1 MSSPEAGPPLL
12 VLLADDLTGALDS
25 GAGFARAG
33 LRTVLPFSGDPR
45 DAAGADVVLLS
56 TETRD
61 ASAEEAYRL
70 ARAAAERVRQAGI
83 ERVYKKIDSVLRGQ
97 PGPELAAVLDVF
109 GGRAAVAPAFSA
121 QGRTTCSGV
130 QLVHGQPATAF
141 GGDLRLALQPATPRC
156 DLFDATTDLDLAR
169 LAAHLASDPTY
180 RVWCGTAGLAA
191 HLSAAL
197 HLRPRAGPAPQS
209 LPPATQVVGVREEL
223 LRLGQPLPP
232 ATQVVVI
239 AGSSHPTTQAQLRR
253 LLERGWP
260 SVRLD
265 PHGPPPERSAA
276 AALSRQ
282 VAGVLRRQGR
292 LVLSFVAGLSG
303 AEVERLHADPSI
315 TPAAL
320 IAALRRA
327 ARAIPLEPG
336 LGLVMTGGET
346 AYQVCTALGATA
358 IEVTGQVLPGLPAGR
373 LVLPS
378 GIFALVTKSGGF
390 GDTGALLAAAE
401 ALLRSDSAT

>member
-1 MSSPEAGPPLL
+1 MSPPETGPPLL
-12 VLLADDLTGALDS
+12 ALLADDLSGALDS

-45 DAAGADVVLLS
+45 DAADADVVLLS
-56 TETRD
+56 TETRN
-61 ASAEEAYRL
+61 AGAEEAYRL
-70 ARAAAERVRQAGI
+70 ARAAAERVRRAGI

-109 GGRAAVAPAFSA
+109 GGRAAVAPAFPA
-121 QGRTTCSGV
+121 QGRTTRGGV
-130 QLVHGQPATAF
+130 QLVNGHPVPAF

-156 DLFDATTDLDLAR
+156 DLFDATTESDLAR
-169 LAAHLASDPTY
+169 LAAHLASTPTY

-191 HLSAAL
+191 HLPVAL
-197 HLRPRAGPAPQS
+197 HLRPQAGPAPQS
-209 LPPATQVVGVREEL
+209 LPHTTQVMSRHRHDVPWL
-223 LRLGQPLPP
+223 DHLPH

-239 AGSSHPTTQAQLRR
+239 AGSSHPATQAQLWR

-265 PHGPPPERSAA
+265 PHGPPPDRAAA

-282 VAGVLRRQGR
+282 VAGALRRQGR
-292 LVLSFVAGLSG
+292 LVLSFVAGLSE
-303 AEVERLHADPSI
+303 AEVERLHADSSI
-315 TPAAL
+315 TPATL

-336 LGLVMTGGET
+336 LGLVITGGET
-346 AYQVCTALGATA
+346 AHQVCTALGATA

-373 LVLPS
+373 LALPS
-378 GIFALVTKSGGF
+378 GVLALVTKSGGF
-390 GDTGALLAAAE
+390 GDAGALLAAAE
-401 ALLRSDSAT
+401 ALLRSDPTA

>member
-12 VLLADDLTGALDS
+12 ALLADDLTGALDS
-25 GAGFARAG
+25 GAGFARTG

-61 ASAEEAYRL
+61 ASAEEAYRA

-83 ERVYKKIDSVLRGQ
+83 KRVYKKIDSVLRGQ

-109 GGRAAVAPAFSA
+109 GGRAAVAPAFPA

-156 DLFDATTDLDLAR
+156 DLFDASSEEDLAR
-169 LAAHLASDPTY
+169 IAAQAASSPAY

-191 HLSAAL
+191 HLPAAL
-197 HLRPRAGPAPQS
+197 HLPPRASALRRL
-209 LPPATQVVGVREEL
+209 LPRPTRVLVV
-223 LRLGQPLPP
+223 
-232 ATQVVVI
+232 
-239 AGSSHPTTQAQLRR
+239 AGSSHPATRAQLRL

-260 SVRLD
+260 SFRLD
-265 PHGPPPERSAA
+265 PLGPPSKAA
-276 AALSRQ
+276 ATLAEQLAGALQNRGC
-282 VAGVLRRQGR
+282 A
-292 LVLSFVAGLSG
+292 VLSFVAGLAE
-303 AEVERLHADPSI
+303 AEVEQLQADPRI
-315 TPAAL
+315 TPATL
-320 IAALRRA
+320 IASLRHA
-327 ARAIPLEPG
+327 AQAIPLQPG

-358 IEVTGQVLPGLPAGR
+358 IEVAGQVLPGLPTGR

-378 GIFALVTKSGGF
+378 GVFALATKSGGF
-390 GDTGALLAAAE
+390 GNAETLLTAAE
-401 ALLRSDSAT
+401 ALLRSDSAA